1 MRDESGQSPTDI
13 LLLRNQV
20 LNQYRGTY
28 RSIKLKQ
35 LRALL
40 SNIDSY
46 NWLQSLDTSEQILNM
61 SLTELIEVD
70 AFDLKTAE
78 TALWYIKVIKSE
90 IYDSFMKETISE
102 YKELF

>member
-1 MRDESGQSPTDI
+1 
-13 LLLRNQV
+13 
-20 LNQYRGTY
+20 
-28 RSIKLKQ
+28 
-35 LRALL
+35 
-40 SNIDSY
+40 
-46 NWLQSLDTSEQILNM
+46 M